1 MDDETIYGKII
12 ASISAKKAK
21 ELKRIC
27 NYNIITI
34 ELRPYKIEFDIKEFF
49 TKNKIT
55 DKKEKEHLTRLQD
68 KYITCSIGLYKTMKE
83 RNIKHVITFHD
94 FINNCKFFSYI
105 LKKITNF
112 NIQYIDGSMNIKTR
126 KNIIDNFQDINYSI
140 LCSAKVLQEGVDI
153 PKCDGIIFI
162 DPKTS
167 IIDTV
172 QSLSRCLTKTDEFKE
187 GNIMIPFDEKI
198 DLINDEYTNNTRLI
212 LRNLVEN
219 DENLKEFFKEIII
232 LDLDNMTEKE
242 INLLEELKIKYKI
255 DVNSKIIKDLREISY
270 STFTEARKIIKEKYT
285 HFHDYQYNVINDFQD
300 SGILLPINANIIYK
314 KFGWISWE
322 HYLGLENEMTN
333 RRIKMI
339 IYKENE
345 IRKKKNMEIIDSKD
359 KFNKFINEN
368 PELGIPLINVEYDN
382 WIKFLLKDF
391 DKIVEQY
398 YKKNVLIDI
407 FIKYQIYN
415 KEKYIECMNYDK
427 KLINYEYIINGF
439 YNDSTSFNIND
450 FYITRKKRR

>member
-1 MDDETIYGKII
+1 
-12 ASISAKKAK
+12 
-21 ELKRIC
+21 
-27 NYNIITI
+27 
-34 ELRPYKIEFDIKEFF
+34 
-49 TKNKIT
+49 
-55 DKKEKEHLTRLQD
+55 
-68 KYITCSIGLYKTMKE
+68 
-83 RNIKHVITFHD
+83 
-94 FINNCKFFSYI
+94 
-105 LKKITNF
+105 
-112 NIQYIDGSMNIKTR
+112 MNIKTR

-219 DENLKEFFKEIII
+219 DENLKEFFKEIIL

-255 DVNSKIIKDLREISY
+255 DVNSRIIKDLREISY
-270 STFTEARKIIKEKYT
+270 STFTEARKLIKEKYT
-285 HFHDYQYNVINDFQD
+285 HYHDYQYNVINDFKD
-300 SGILLPINANIIYK
+300 TGILLPIHANIIYK